1 MSRLCL
7 PSAVDGEA
15 RVSRGSD
22 APLRLAFGGSVFEGK
37 VTTTHRNKV
46 SRPLPRPDDVLLRR
60 QRRGRGVLYRSPG
73 LASRHLF
80 QVMLLLPLFF
90 TDVKVAVGVADGGR
104 LVLAWSPLGGA
115 RRSSMACLDP
125 GVGRAG
131 GVVPVDG
138 WPPMAPCLH
147 PVFKDGC
154 LLRLL
159 SKPTGNG
166 APPAHGGARCLLRRW
181 RPAAMTPSVD
191 KALWI
196 WGPYCNFF
204 FL

>member
-1 MSRLCL
+1 VATLPSLSRATVERGDEGAIRPPPVISPVPFLSGGRDGVGEGGGPGNRCVVVYGLGSFVSMSRLCL

-104 LVLAWSPLGGA
+104 LVLA
-115 RRSSMACLDP
+115 
-125 GVGRAG
+125 
-131 GVVPVDG
+131 
-138 WPPMAPCLH
+138 
-147 PVFKDGC
+147 
-154 LLRLL
+154 
-159 SKPTGNG
+159 
-166 APPAHGGARCLLRRW
+166 
-181 RPAAMTPSVD
+181 
-191 KALWI
+191 
-196 WGPYCNFF
+196 
-204 FL
+204 